1 MTGTKAETKIRLR
14 VPDDCRAITL
24 GGEPLPIDADGSLE
38 TDAATATALEA
49 HGAVAWQDDPPA
61 AEIAML
67 PREKLVD
74 LFMARML
81 AAVKA
86 QDTETIRASLL
97 DGEADTRPPVTRD
110 EVARMN
116 RAAVLSFL
124 RERDVV
130 PPDGASLTELRGCA
144 VETLEA

>member
-1 MTGTKAETKIRLR
+1 MTSTDDTKIRLR
-14 VPDDCRAITL
+14 VPDACRAITL

-38 TDAATATALEA
+38 TDAATAAALEA
-49 HGAVAWQDDPPA
+49 HGAVAWQDEPVA
-61 AEIAML
+61 AEIAAL

-74 LFMARML
+74 LFMARTL

-97 DGEADTRPPVTRD
+97 DEEAASPPPITRD
-110 EVARMN
+110 DVARMN

-124 RERDVV
+124 RERDVM
-130 PPDGASLTELRGCA
+130 PPDGASLAELRACA
-144 VETLEA
+144 VETLEG